1 MDALAPPEE
10 TRNRIGVAVG
20 LSILLPGL
28 GHLAAGRKCWCLGWF
43 LVCQGCLYLGL
54 QLAGATQL
62 DYGTWFHLGQVQA
75 LFLLLPEVT
84 NLLGLQVAAQL
95 FTSVESGGV
104 DPTALPW
111 RDLGHLLSGASGVLA
126 GFAAA
131 HAAGLVLARD
141 LPRPGRKVHPG
152 TAALATL
159 LLPGAGHWITGRR
172 FKAWLLGGTVLG
184 LFLVGML
191 LGDFA
196 DFDRQ
201 RHPYYWA
208 GQMFGGGSFWLVS
221 LASAGARFTEVLRF
235 MDAGLLFTTSAGLF
249 NVVVA
254 LDAYHRA
261 QHDWLADDGR
271 GGAA

>member
-1 MDALAPPEE
+1 MEPLLPPEE
-10 TRNRIGVAVG
+10 TRQRIGAAVG

-28 GHLAAGRKCWCLGWF
+28 GHLLSWRRGWGLLWF
-43 LVCQGCLYLGL
+43 LLCQGALFLGL
-54 QLAGATQL
+54 ELAGATQL
-62 DYGTWFHLGQVQA
+62 DYGTWFSFADIRAV
-75 LFLLLPEVT
+75 FLLLPEVA

-95 FTSVESGGV
+95 YVSVESGGV
-104 DPTALPW
+104 DPTRVPW

-131 HAAGLVLARD
+131 HAAGAVLAKDR
-141 LPRPGRKVHPG
+141 PRPGRRVHPG
-152 TAALATL
+152 VAAVATL
-159 LLPGAGHWITGRR
+159 LLPGAGHWLTGRR
-172 FKAWLLGGTVLG
+172 FKALLLGGTVLG
-184 LFLVGML
+184 LFLFGML

-208 GQMFGGGSFWLVS
+208 GQMFGGGSFWLVA
-221 LASAGARFTEVLRF
+221 LASAGARFTAVLRF

-261 QHDWLADDGR
+261 QHDWLAAGPR
-271 GGAA
+271 EASS